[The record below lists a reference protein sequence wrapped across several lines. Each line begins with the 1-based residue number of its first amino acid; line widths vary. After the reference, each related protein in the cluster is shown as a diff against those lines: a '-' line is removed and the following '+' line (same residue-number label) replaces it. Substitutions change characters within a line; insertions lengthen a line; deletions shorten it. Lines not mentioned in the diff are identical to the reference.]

1 MAIIHV
7 NTEAFEQAVLRADTP
22 VLVDFWASWCGPC
35 RMLAPTLEELADEP
49 DFTIAKVDVDENPEL
64 AMQFGVSAI
73 PTLLLFRDGKVI
85 KRSVGVVSKAEI
97 RAMMA

>member
-7 NTEAFEQAVLRADTP
+7 NTEAFEEAVLRADTP
-22 VLVDFWASWCGPC
+22 VLVDFWASRCEPC
-35 RMLAPTLEELADEP
+35 RMLAPTLEELGDEP

-73 PTLLLFRDGKVI
+73 PTLLLFRDGKVV